1 MLQVDLTALSG
12 AELRRLLDTTRQRGQ
27 ADLSYRILQEMEAR
41 RAPRPRGPEPRVID
55 LGPDPAAPEDDPGP
69 AQADA
74 IPDDEPLHV
83 AWHEPVHPGAPPKRL
98 RPIGFAIGVSLG
110 VIAGV
115 ALGLGVA
122 EATFQPDAPPP
133 APAMTALLSPSPTPA
148 TPASP
153 ALAVTENTAPQP
165 TAPTPAP
172 DAAPDAARAAQPAS
186 DTAADSAATPPAPPE
201 PEPAPPTE
209 PPKPACASGPPA
221 DRVICRDPDLRFLQ
235 QRLRRAYARALA
247 AHEDRGLLR
256 ERQLAWSDA
265 RDNITDPVRLARLYE
280 DRTRKLNAA
289 AAAARS
295 IPAGR
300 PVARPSR
307 R

>member
-41 RAPRPRGPEPRVID
+41 RAPRPRDPEPRLID
-55 LGPDPAAPEDDPGP
+55 LGPDPTASEDDPGT

-133 APAMTALLSPSPTPA
+133 APAMTALLSPGPA
-148 TPASP
+148 PASP
-153 ALAVTENTAPQP
+153 ALVVTENTAPQP

-172 DAAPDAARAAQPAS
+172 DAARAAQPAS
-186 DTAADSAATPPAPPE
+186 DTAADPAATPPTPPEPE
-201 PEPAPPTE
+201 PEPAPE

-265 RDNITDPVRLARLYE
+265 RDNITDPARLARLYE

-295 IPAGR
+295 SPAGR
-300 PVARPSR
+300 PAARPSR